1 MSVDVSRLAAGER
14 LPPRTDG
21 PLTRT
26 DFVRYQGAS
35 GDMNAIHHDDEL
47 ARSYGFPSVFAV
59 GMRQAGVLA
68 TYLADTFGR
77 DSVREFAVRFEE
89 QAWPGDVITYQVT
102 VASRRATEEG
112 AVLELDLLAT
122 RQPGTAHLTG
132 RALVV
137 LTGG

>member
-1 MSVDVSRLAAGER
+1 MSIDVSRLTVGER
-14 LPPRTDG
+14 LPPLEDG

-47 ARSYGFPSVFAV
+47 ARSYGFPGVFAV

-68 TYLADTFGR
+68 TYLADIFGR
-77 DSVREFAVRFEE
+77 DSVREFTVRFEE
-89 QAWPGDVITYQVT
+89 QAWPGDMITYEIT
-102 VASRRATEEG
+102 VAACRATGDG

-122 RQPGTAHLTG
+122 RQSGAVHLTG
-132 RALVV
+132 SALV
-137 LTGG
+137 GPAAG